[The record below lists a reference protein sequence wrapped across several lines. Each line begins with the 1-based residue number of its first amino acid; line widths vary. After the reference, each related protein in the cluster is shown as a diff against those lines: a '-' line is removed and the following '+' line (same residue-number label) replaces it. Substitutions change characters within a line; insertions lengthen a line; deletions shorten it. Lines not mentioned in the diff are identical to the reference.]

1 MREADMRRNSN
12 SQWDIGDSCH
22 LTWLKNLQSI
32 HWLPWWDQDMLVRF
46 GPKVMQ
52 VEETHI
58 IGGRQLVVH
67 GWLRLSDT
75 HPWETSILPIA
86 DSEGTL
92 WGTTCHGDY
101 FDLDDDMS
109 DLAPEGA
116 APNMVSLFRSVP
128 TSSRYAVHDMSEV
141 LLVREANRIS
151 NGGKG
156 GLLFARMKEIN
167 CAENLEKR
175 GFIPDDLARILSLCP
190 NLEKL
195 EVKLIP
201 GEDQRNLERS
211 LTDLTPKLRWIYLDA
226 VELACLPHLTHC
238 EYVELIIS
246 GDLQPKLPPD
256 DRSSSKTRRHKGVSQ
271 IETLIIDFDVTP
283 LYIDPAQLANFTV
296 SWASKD
302 AEITVQA
309 VHVYV
314 DEDTPA
320 SKWIRKVNSAIAV
333 LQKRS
338 PKVPSDGSSPAISA
352 VVDR

>member
-1 MREADMRRNSN
+1 
-12 SQWDIGDSCH
+12 
-22 LTWLKNLQSI
+22 
-32 HWLPWWDQDMLVRF
+32 
-46 GPKVMQ
+46 
-52 VEETHI
+52 
-58 IGGRQLVVH
+58 
-67 GWLRLSDT
+67 
-75 HPWETSILPIA
+75 
-86 DSEGTL
+86 
-92 WGTTCHGDY
+92 
-101 FDLDDDMS
+101 MS

-128 TSSRYAVHDMSEV
+128 TSSSYAVHDMSEV

-271 IETLIIDFDVTP
+271 IETLIIDFDITP

-338 PKVPSDGSSPAISA
+338 PRVPSDDSSPISA
-352 VVDR
+352 VVDQ

>member
-1 MREADMRRNSN
+1 MVE
-12 SQWDIGDSCH
+12 
-22 LTWLKNLQSI
+22 
-32 HWLPWWDQDMLVRF
+32 RF

-67 GWLRLSDT
+67 GLLRSSDS

-101 FDLDDDMS
+101 FDLDENDMRES
-109 DLAPEGA
+109 ALDGA
-116 APNMVSLFRSVP
+116 ELNMVSLFRSVP
-128 TSSRYAVHDMSEV
+128 TSSRYASHDMGEV

-167 CAENLEKR
+167 CAVNLEKR
-175 GFIPDDLARILSLCP
+175 GFIPDDLARILSLCS

-238 EYVELIIS
+238 EYVELVIS
-246 GDLQPKLPPD
+246 GDPHPYLPPD
-256 DRSSSKTRRHKGVSQ
+256 DRSSSKTRRYKGVSQ

-283 LYIDPAQLANFTV
+283 LYIDPAQLANFMV
-296 SWASKD
+296 SCASKD
-302 AEITVQA
+302 AEITVKAMQ
-309 VHVYV
+309 VFV

-320 SKWIRKVNSAIAV
+320 SKWIRKVISAIAV

-338 PKVPSDGSSPAISA
+338 PEVPSDGSSPAISA
-352 VVDR
+352 VFDDKLREL

>member
-1 MREADMRRNSN
+1 
-12 SQWDIGDSCH
+12 
-22 LTWLKNLQSI
+22 
-32 HWLPWWDQDMLVRF
+32 
-46 GPKVMQ
+46 
-52 VEETHI
+52 
-58 IGGRQLVVH
+58 
-67 GWLRLSDT
+67 
-75 HPWETSILPIA
+75 
-86 DSEGTL
+86 
-92 WGTTCHGDY
+92 
-101 FDLDDDMS
+101 MS

-128 TSSRYAVHDMSEV
+128 TSSSYAVHDMSEV

-211 LTDLTPKLRWIYLDA
+211 LTDLTPKLRWIFLDA
-226 VELACLPHLTHC
+226 VELTCLPQLTHC
-238 EYVELIIS
+238 EYVELAIS
-246 GDLQPKLPPD
+246 GDPRPSLPPD
-256 DRSSSKTRRHKGVSQ
+256 DRSSFKTRRQKSVGQ
-271 IETLIIDFDVTP
+271 IETLIIDFDVPP

-338 PKVPSDGSSPAISA
+338 PRVPSDDSSPISA
-352 VVDR
+352 VVDQ